1 MSDSERGHGFGTA
14 PVFFAGISTI
24 LGAIMFLRFGYAVG
38 NVGLSG
44 TLLIIAIGHMVTI
57 PTALA
62 LAEIATNRRVEGGGE
77 YYIISRSFGTTIGSV
92 IGISLYLSQAVSVA
106 FYIIARAEAFS
117 FSAPFIQETF
127 GYYDPRMVSLP
138 ALGILLLLMF
148 TKGADL
154 GVRVLYVV
162 VAILGLS
169 LVAFFAGGPVEGY
182 EPAGSLAGTIADA
195 DPFIVV
201 FAICFPA
208 FTGMTAGVGL
218 SGDLANPR
226 KSIPQ
231 GTLAA
236 TIVGALVYVAIV
248 WKLATSA
255 PAEQLAGDQ
264 LIMDSIAVIPNVVLI
279 GLIAATISS
288 AIGSILVAPRTLQAL
303 GSDEAIPLPMANRW
317 VSSGVGEV
325 NEPRNAT
332 IVTGI
337 VAFIVIAAGNVD
349 IVARLISMFFMITY
363 GSLCA
368 ISFLEHFAA
377 RPGYRPSFRS
387 RWYVSLF
394 GAVMCFLLMF
404 QMDPVFALLSLG
416 AMVTMYVITVRRRKD
431 GNDLAAI
438 FEGVMTQLNRN
449 FHLRLQRRKPEIV
462 NEEWR
467 PSIIS
472 VNEHTFD
479 RKAPLA
485 MMRWLCQRQGFG
497 TYLHYI
503 PGMLDR
509 DSFLASEEV
518 RNRLIKMARE
528 QQSPVYMDTVVSP
541 SMTSALAQS
550 LQLPGISGLPNN
562 TVLFSFSVHDEESAR
577 KSVVDSCL
585 FAASTDMTLMVLR
598 HGDQFFGDR
607 RSIHIWITWNDAD
620 NANMMILLAYIL
632 VGHHDWAHAE
642 ISVFVALPPEDVGEQ
657 RSRLESFEQEGR
669 LPVSEKNIEYL
680 ALNSVEAYRREV
692 AKRSSDADLTIVGFD
707 LEGLAERGS
716 ALFENH
722 PDLGEVL
729 FVRAPK
735 AIDID

>member
-1 MSDSERGHGFGTA
+1 MSDSDRGHGFGTA

-106 FYIIARAEAFS
+106 FYLIALAEAFS
-117 FSAPFIQETF
+117 FQSAFIQGLIGF
-127 GYYDPRMVSLP
+127 YDPRIVSLP
-138 ALGILLLLMF
+138 ALGILMVLMF

-162 VAILGLS
+162 AAILGLS
-169 LVAFFAGGPVEGY
+169 LVAFFAGGTVEGY

-236 TIVGALVYVAIV
+236 TIVGAIVYVAIV
-248 WKLATSA
+248 WKLAMSA
-255 PAEQLAGDQ
+255 PAELLAGDQ
-264 LIMDSIAVIPNVVLI
+264 LIMDKIAVVPNVVLI

-303 GSDEAIPLPMANRW
+303 GSDQAIPLPMANRW
-317 VSSGVGEV
+317 VSKGAGEV

-404 QMDPVFALLSLG
+404 QMDPLFALLSLG
-416 AMVTMYVITVRRRKD
+416 AMAAMYGITAHRRKD

-449 FHLRLQRRKPEIV
+449 FHLRLQRRKPEILK
-462 NEEWR
+462 EEWR

-503 PGMLDR
+503 PGML
-509 DSFLASEEV
+509 
-518 RNRLIKMARE
+518 
-528 QQSPVYMDTVVSP
+528 
-541 SMTSALAQS
+541 
-550 LQLPGISGLPNN
+550 
-562 TVLFSFSVHDEESAR
+562 
-577 KSVVDSCL
+577 
-585 FAASTDMTLMVLR
+585 
-598 HGDQFFGDR
+598 
-607 RSIHIWITWNDAD
+607 
-620 NANMMILLAYIL
+620 
-632 VGHHDWAHAE
+632 
-642 ISVFVALPPEDVGEQ
+642 
-657 RSRLESFEQEGR
+657 
-669 LPVSEKNIEYL
+669 
-680 ALNSVEAYRREV
+680 
-692 AKRSSDADLTIVGFD
+692 
-707 LEGLAERGS
+707 
-716 ALFENH
+716 
-722 PDLGEVL
+722 
-729 FVRAPK
+729 
-735 AIDID
+735 

>member
-1 MSDSERGHGFGTA
+1 MANTDRGHGFGTA

-44 TLLIIAIGHMVTI
+44 ALLIIVIGHLVTI

-92 IGISLYLSQAVSVA
+92 IGLSLYLSQAVSVA
-106 FYIIARAEAFS
+106 FYLIAFAEAFS
-117 FSAPFIQETF
+117 FVAPYLENWVGI
-127 GYYDPRMVSLP
+127 YDPRFISIP
-138 ALGILLLLMF
+138 ALGVLLLLMF

-162 VAILGLS
+162 VAVLGLS
-169 LVAFFAGGPVEGY
+169 LVAFFAGGPVDGY
-182 EPAGSLAGTIADA
+182 EATSAFAGAIEDA

-226 KSIPQ
+226 KSIPR

-236 TIVGALVYVAIV
+236 TIVGMVVYVAIV

-255 PAEQLAGDQ
+255 PASLLAEDQ
-264 LIMDSIAVIPNVVLI
+264 LIMDSIAIVPNVVI
-279 GLIAATISS
+279 VGLIAATVSS

-317 VSSGVGEV
+317 VARGIGAV

-332 IVTGI
+332 IVTGV
-337 VAFIVIAAGNVD
+337 VAFVVIAAGNVD

-416 AMVTMYVITVRRRKD
+416 V
-431 GNDLAAI
+431 
-438 FEGVMTQLNRN
+438 
-449 FHLRLQRRKPEIV
+449 
-462 NEEWR
+462 
-467 PSIIS
+467 
-472 VNEHTFD
+472 
-479 RKAPLA
+479 
-485 MMRWLCQRQGFG
+485 
-497 TYLHYI
+497 
-503 PGMLDR
+503 
-509 DSFLASEEV
+509 
-518 RNRLIKMARE
+518 
-528 QQSPVYMDTVVSP
+528 
-541 SMTSALAQS
+541 
-550 LQLPGISGLPNN
+550 
-562 TVLFSFSVHDEESAR
+562 
-577 KSVVDSCL
+577 
-585 FAASTDMTLMVLR
+585 MTLMYVV
-598 HGDQFFGDR
+598 
-607 RSIHIWITWNDAD
+607 T
-620 NANMMILLAYIL
+620 
-632 VGHHDWAHAE
+632 
-642 ISVFVALPPEDVGEQ
+642 
-657 RSRLESFEQEGR
+657 
-669 LPVSEKNIEYL
+669 
-680 ALNSVEAYRREV
+680 
-692 AKRSSDADLTIVGFD
+692 
-707 LEGLAERGS
+707 
-716 ALFENH
+716 
-722 PDLGEVL
+722 
-729 FVRAPK
+729 
-735 AIDID
+735 

>member
-1 MSDSERGHGFGTA
+1 MANSDHGHGFGTA

-44 TLLIIAIGHMVTI
+44 TLLIIVIGHLVTI

-92 IGISLYLSQAVSVA
+92 IGLSLYLSQAVSVA
-106 FYIIARAEAFS
+106 FYLIAFAEAFN
-117 FSAPFIQETF
+117 FIGPYLENWI
-127 GYYDPRMVSLP
+127 GIYDPRFVSVP
-138 ALGILLLLMF
+138 ALGVLLLLMF

-154 GVRVLYVV
+154 GVRVLYIV
-162 VAILGLS
+162 VAVLGLS

-182 EPAGSLAGTIADA
+182 EPAGALAGAIEDA

-226 KSIPQ
+226 KSIPR

-236 TIVGALVYVAIV
+236 TIVGMVVYVGIV
-248 WKLATSA
+248 WKLSASA
-255 PAEQLAGDQ
+255 PAELLANDQ
-264 LIMDSIAVIPNVVLI
+264 LVMDSIAIVPNVVI
-279 GLIAATISS
+279 VGLIAATVSS

-303 GSDEAIPLPMANRW
+303 GSDEAIPLQTANRW
-317 VSSGVGEV
+317 VARGIGAV

-332 IVTGI
+332 IVTGV

-404 QMDPVFALLSLG
+404 QMDPVFALLSG
-416 AMVTMYVITVRRRKD
+416 GFMTVMYIITARRRED

-449 FHLRLQRRKPEIV
+449 FHLRLQRRDPETTTD
-462 NEEWR
+462 EWR
-467 PSIIS
+467 PSIIT

-497 TYLHYI
+497 TYLHFI

-509 DSFLASEEV
+509 TSFSESEAV
-518 RNRLIKMARE
+518 RKRLIKLARE
-528 QQSPVYMDTVVSP
+528 QDSPVYMDTVVSP

-562 TVLFSFSVHDEESAR
+562 TVLFSFSVHDEAEDRMA
-577 KSVVDSCL
+577 VVRSCQ

-607 RSIHIWITWNDAD
+607 RSIHVWITWNDAD

-632 VGHHDWAHAE
+632 VGHPEWAQAE
-642 ISVFVALPPEDVGEQ
+642 ISVFVALPPEDVSAQ
-657 RSRLESFEQEGR
+657 RSRLESFEEEGR
-669 LPVSEKNIEYL
+669 LPVSEKNIQYL
-680 ALNSVEAYRREV
+680 ALDSVEDYRTEV
-692 AKRSSDADLTIVGFD
+692 VTRSGDADLTIFGFD
-707 LEGLAERGS
+707 LAGLQERK
-716 ALFENH
+716 AAVFENH